1 VASAPQRHERL
12 GGVAIVLIVACCALW
27 GLNQVIVKVTIPAVP
42 PIMQGALRSLL
53 AAVLVALW
61 ARSRGIAL
69 FARDGV
75 TGPGIVA
82 GLLFGIEFCFLY
94 TGVQHTSA
102 SRAVLFL
109 YLAPFVVALGM
120 PFIASGERLRRL
132 QSAGL
137 LMAFAGLAVAFG
149 DGLQAPG
156 NAGGATWVGDALS
169 AIAAIVWGLTTLWIR
184 ATALASAAP
193 ERTLF
198 FQLALS
204 APLMAGASLIAGEP
218 APQLGDPLALGS
230 LLFQSVVI
238 AFASY
243 LTWFWLLRHY
253 PATRVAAFTFLTPV
267 LGMAAGVLLLDE
279 PMSGALLLGLAGVA
293 VGLWLVNRR

>member
-1 VASAPQRHERL
+1 MASAPQRHERL

>member
-12 GGVAIVLIVACCALW
+12 GGVAIALIVACCALW

-243 LTWFWLLRHY
+243 LTWF
-253 PATRVAAFTFLTPV
+253 
-267 LGMAAGVLLLDE
+267 
-279 PMSGALLLGLAGVA
+279 
-293 VGLWLVNRR
+293 

>member
-1 VASAPQRHERL
+1 MASAPQRHERL
-12 GGVAIVLIVACCALW
+12 GGVAIALIVACCALW

-120 PFIASGERLRRL
+120 PFIATGERLRRL

-204 APLMAGASLIAGEP
+204 APLMAAASLIAGEP

>member
-1 VASAPQRHERL
+1 MASAPQRHERL
-12 GGVAIVLIVACCALW
+12 GGVAIALIVACCALW

-279 PMSGALLLGLAGVA
+279 PMSGALLIGLAGVA

>member
-1 VASAPQRHERL
+1 MAGAPQRHERL
-12 GGVAIVLIVACCALW
+12 GGVAIALIVACCALW

-61 ARSRGIAL
+61 ARHRGIAL

-120 PFIASGERLRRL
+120 PFIATGERLRRL

>member
-1 VASAPQRHERL
+1 MAGAPQRHERL
-12 GGVAIVLIVACCALW
+12 GGVAIALIVACCALW

-156 NAGGATWVGDALS
+156 NAGGATWLGDALS

-218 APQLGDPLALGS
+218 APRLGDPLALGS

-279 PMSGALLLGLAGVA
+279 PMSGALLLGLTGVA
-293 VGLWLVNRR
+293 AGLWLVNRR

>member
-12 GGVAIVLIVACCALW
+12 GGVAIALIVACCALW

-279 PMSGALLLGLAGVA
+279 PMSGALLIGLAGVA